1 MNIIFDIVDYLGLQ
15 KPYKIE
21 LKSKGNK
28 VASALY
34 MALYSNGGKDGLHSH
49 WIRINLGNLSNPN
62 ERDLNTLI
70 AHELIHAWQEE
81 KGYTDIHGTSFQ
93 MKAAEISAEFKMPG
107 VYNPETDT

>member
-28 VASALY
+28 SATAKY
-34 MALYSNGGKDGLHSH
+34 WALYSNKGKGDLHSH
-49 WIRINLGNLSNPN
+49 WIRVYLSNIATPR
-62 ERDLNTLI
+62 ERDLNTII

-93 MKAAEISAEFKMPG
+93 MKAADITAIFNMPL

>member
-21 LKSKGNK
+21 LKSRGNK
-28 VASALY
+28 SATAKY
-34 MALYSNGGKDGLHSH
+34 WALYSDKGAGGLHSH
-49 WIRINLGNLSNPN
+49 WIRVYLRNIGIPG
-62 ERDLNTLI
+62 ERDLNTII

-93 MKAAEISAEFKMPG
+93 MKAAEIAAEFKMPG